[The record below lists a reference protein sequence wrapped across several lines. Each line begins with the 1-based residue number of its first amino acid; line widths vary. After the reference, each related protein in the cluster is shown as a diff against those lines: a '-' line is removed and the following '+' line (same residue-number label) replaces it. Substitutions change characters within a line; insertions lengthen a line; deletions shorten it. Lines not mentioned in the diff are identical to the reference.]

1 MIKIRKGWISMKKF
15 EYVIKDDVGIHAR
28 PAGVLVKEAKKYE
41 SKITIS
47 CDGKSAEA
55 TKLMAVMGLGVK
67 CGQTVEVT
75 VEGADEDT
83 VVEEVKAFFETNL

>member
-1 MIKIRKGWISMKKF
+1 MKKF
-15 EYVIKDDVGIHAR
+15 EYVIKDEVGIHAR
-28 PAGVLVKEAKKYE
+28 PAGLLVKEAKKYE

-47 CDGKSAEA
+47 KDGRNAEA

-75 VEGADEDT
+75 VEGADED
-83 VVEEVKAFFETNL
+83 VAFEGIKAFFVANF